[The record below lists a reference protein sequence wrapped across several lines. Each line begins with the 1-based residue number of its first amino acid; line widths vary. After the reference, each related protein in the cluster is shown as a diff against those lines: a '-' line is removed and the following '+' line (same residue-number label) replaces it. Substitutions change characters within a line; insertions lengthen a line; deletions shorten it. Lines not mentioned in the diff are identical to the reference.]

1 MPLTFTE
8 EDFKEPLTFTEA
20 DFQEEPR
27 KPRKPLSYAEQR
39 LEELKQESEVRR
51 ESPSRLARTSQS
63 IIDYF
68 MPQVLSAKEF
78 APGEKNI
85 FGDIQHALSRPGGAV
100 RSAIIPKGR
109 NRLEAAVSGFQRP
122 EEAPTFAEEAY
133 ERFAPEPT
141 GNKIVD
147 FFKAYPSVFA
157 GTALD
162 VATDPMIYATGL
174 IGKFL
179 GKSARARGIP

>member
-1 MPLTFTE
+1 MALTFTE

-68 MPQVLSAKEF
+68 MPEVLSAKEF

-147 FFKAYPSVFA
+147 FFKAY
-157 GTALD
+157 
-162 VATDPMIYATGL
+162 
-174 IGKFL
+174 
-179 GKSARARGIP
+179 